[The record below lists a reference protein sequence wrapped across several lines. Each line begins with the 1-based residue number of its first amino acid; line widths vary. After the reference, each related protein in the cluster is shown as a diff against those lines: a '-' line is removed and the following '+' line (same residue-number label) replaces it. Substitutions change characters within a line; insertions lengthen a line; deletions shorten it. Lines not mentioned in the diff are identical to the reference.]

1 MSEKV
6 ESGMLSHPAWGL
18 KFLPTAYAAVSAM
31 IGSQSVLLGKSVY
44 AIIFVFAIA
53 LFKLIDTVHTHPRP
67 HVDASRKREKGRI
80 PPHEN
85 TPTPTSTPHQ
95 PTSLHKKHCTAKAIG
110 LAQHG

>member
-67 HVDASRKREKGRI
+67 HVDASRKRERKGEYL
-80 PPHEN
+80 PTKTHPHPHPH
-85 TPTPTSTPHQ
+85 PTNQPAYTKST
-95 PTSLHKKHCTAKAIG
+95 
-110 LAQHG
+110 AQQKPSG